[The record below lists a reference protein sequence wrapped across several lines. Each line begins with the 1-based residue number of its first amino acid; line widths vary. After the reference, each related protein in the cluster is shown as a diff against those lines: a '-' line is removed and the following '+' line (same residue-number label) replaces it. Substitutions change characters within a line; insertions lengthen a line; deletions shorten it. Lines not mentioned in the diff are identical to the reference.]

1 MNERPQSFEEVE
13 RLARIRRTV
22 RAAPT
27 QRDVAELTRRRLRG
41 PFWRRK
47 RR

>member
-1 MNERPQSFEEVE
+1 MRELPRDYEELE

-27 QRDVAELTRRRLRG
+27 RSDVENLTRRRLRG
-41 PFWRRK
+41 PFWRFK